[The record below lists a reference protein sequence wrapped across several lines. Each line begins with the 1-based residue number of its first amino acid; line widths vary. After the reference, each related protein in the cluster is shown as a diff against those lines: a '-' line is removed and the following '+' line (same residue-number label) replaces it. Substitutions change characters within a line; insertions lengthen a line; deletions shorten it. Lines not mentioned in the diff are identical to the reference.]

1 MKRTITAYMV
11 ATIVSFAVIGGL
23 TIQPLS
29 SMAQQEEQGQ
39 QQEEEEQGQQQQ
51 EEQGQQQQQ
60 EEQTE
65 SITQVTNAACGQ
77 VVEGLVELN
86 SDLNCTGDGLIVG
99 ADGTTIRLNGHTI
112 RGPGPDSSKVGISVG
127 NQDGVTI
134 EGPGTIEQFQA
145 GILASG
151 ARGTSISLATL
162 RENQIA
168 VFSTGT
174 EDLQAMQNII
184 TQNSIGTASHS
195 SNGLQLTENLVTGN
209 QLAGITFVN
218 TRESMVSTNNVLESQ
233 NGIFVDPQSSDNT
246 IESNNVLRNTVD
258 LNNANGLATNVNN
271 NGYSDNN
278 CETSNPSGL
287 CIGR

>member
-1 MKRTITAYMV
+1 
-11 ATIVSFAVIGGL
+11 
-23 TIQPLS
+23 
-29 SMAQQEEQGQ
+29 MAQQEEQGQ
-39 QQEEEEQGQQQQ
+39 QQE
-51 EEQGQQQQQ
+51 

-99 ADGTTIRLNGHTI
+99 ADGTTIMLNGHTI

-168 VFSTGT
+168 IFSTGT